1 MGISIVG
8 HWYTVVANVSYAAEE
23 NGKMITKYDKAKM
36 TARGQTP
43 LEAGESAKCLIASMY
58 DHAVNIFIE
67 SETLLDGM
75 GQGTSH
81 PEPLEERNS
90 INDQIA

>member
-75 GQGTSH
+75 GQGSSH
-81 PEPLEERNS
+81 APTH
-90 INDQIA
+90 